1 MFHVYFFLIYT
12 SVRENPIGISP
23 LQQIFFSPFFFY
35 FYLVFSTRSSR
46 GRPASHP
53 SSTSVCSARVFDG
66 SCLLLLLPVFLFLFI
81 FGVLL
86 VSWAH
91 RWTRG
96 TGLDASMA
104 AHMLVG
110 PWLPSSPLSSFF
122 LSFLLAFLAC
132 LFLLFFMARPPPCFR
147 LIFIGSFSSF
157 AQHDDISSLPFSFSR
172 LVIDYHIKKC
182 KISLGLRFFLSCPI
196 NLISIVFVTCSCSF
210 PSDVFDL
217 GRSIL
222 CNSLGNVVFRFSWQY
237 RNGFSLLPLKYLSV
251 LISNEVRPFLWGPLV
266 LTFGLHHVPFILS
279 TCYSFL
285 SDSDRKGM
293 EIIIFFIEFYPFSL
307 EFMIVASFH
316 RSAPVLFL
324 CFVLF
329 FRFVFCVFIP
339 IRFSFSLSTLERFRF
354 FFLRHFHRVCSSA
367 NRCWYSV
374 PRLLVVP
381 IESTRFLSFLL
392 VWRSQRITR
401 SLFDFYWV
409 FVGFTGFEWVSLEAR
424 VYFLSRNF
432 FFRSSSLSHSHFL
445 SSFCFLRIVF
455 LLLRCFFSSSFRL
468 VFRCRPPPQRAA
480 IMFFFTIFLSFIIIF
495 FTLSCVGWWRR
506 FQSVFPRPDGA
517 VSRDAGTWREMR
529 TRVRPPRPNDP

>member
-1 MFHVYFFLIYT
+1 MLRWRHTCSSGRGFHHHL
-12 SVRENPIGISP
+12 S
-23 LQQIFFSPFFFY
+23 
-35 FYLVFSTRSSR
+35 
-46 GRPASHP
+46 
-53 SSTSVCSARVFDG
+53 
-66 SCLLLLLPVFLFLFI
+66 LL
-81 FGVLL
+81 
-86 VSWAH
+86 
-91 RWTRG
+91 
-96 TGLDASMA
+96 
-104 AHMLVG
+104 
-110 PWLPSSPLSSFF
+110 SFF

-293 EIIIFFIEFYPFSL
+293 EIIIFFIEFYQFSL

-480 IMFFFTIFLSFIIIF
+480 IMFFFYNFSLFYHYFFLPCRASAGGVVSRAFSLGRTAPFHATPVRGGKCERACVHHGRTIHKIHRAIHSADPRLASAPPPF
-495 FTLSCVGWWRR
+495 FTG
-506 FQSVFPRPDGA
+506 F
-517 VSRDAGTWREMR
+517 
-529 TRVRPPRPNDP
+529 